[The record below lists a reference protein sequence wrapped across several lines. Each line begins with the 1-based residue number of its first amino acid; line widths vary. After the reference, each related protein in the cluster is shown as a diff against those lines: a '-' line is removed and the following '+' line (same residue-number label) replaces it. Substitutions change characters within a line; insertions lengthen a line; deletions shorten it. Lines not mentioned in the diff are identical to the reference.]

1 MPRPGPAPSFPDEHL
16 RAEGDRPALVIR
28 RSARR
33 RKTVSARWDG
43 DRVLLQIPASMGTD
57 RALRHAEELLP
68 RLLRARAR
76 QGAGEG
82 DPTSRRRS
90 DGFLAERARRLA
102 RELLGDRVRPVSI
115 RWVTNQRTRWGS
127 TTPARGSV
135 RISHQLWEVP
145 DYVLDY
151 VIHHELCHLIEASH
165 GPRFRRLEARYPH
178 AETARAYLAG
188 YAHGRGQDPEEPFED
203 SPEESSPSSPEDGS
217 SESALSS

>member
-43 DRVLLQIPASMGTD
+43 ARVLLQIPASMGTD

-76 QGAGEG
+76 QDAGEG
-82 DPTSRRRS
+82 EPRSRRRS
-90 DGFLAERARRLA
+90 DEFLAERAGRLS
-102 RELLGDRVRPVSI
+102 RELLGDRVRTVSI

-165 GPRFRRLEARYPH
+165 GPRFRRLEARYRH

-203 SPEESSPSSPEDGS
+203 SPEGSSPSSPEDGS
-217 SESALSS
+217 SASAPSS